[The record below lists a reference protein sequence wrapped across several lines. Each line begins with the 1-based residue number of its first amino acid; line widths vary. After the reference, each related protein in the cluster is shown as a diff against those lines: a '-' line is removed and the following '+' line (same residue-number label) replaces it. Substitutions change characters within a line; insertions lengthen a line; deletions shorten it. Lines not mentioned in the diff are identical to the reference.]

1 VIGRLSP
8 YEIFWDPGK
17 GIFRN
22 YYCQKFTVL
31 FILHVSSCKETAL
44 VIKPEMGFF
53 LNKTSKMTMFLCQ
66 VIMQIILTKVNLLIC
81 LTQTGAVSPNSHLN

>member
-1 VIGRLSP
+1 MIGRLSP

-31 FILHVSSCKETAL
+31 FTLHVSPSKETAL

-53 LNKTSKMTMFLCQ
+53 LNKTSKMTMFCVKL
-66 VIMQIILTKVNLLIC
+66 
-81 LTQTGAVSPNSHLN
+81 